1 MESIVTSLKVF
12 LAFAKAGIFGFGGGP
27 SIIPLI
33 QEEVVDVNSWLT
45 NEQFADALAL
55 GNSLPGPIAT
65 KMAAYVGYKV
75 SGVGGAV
82 AGVLGMVLPSMVA
95 MLALATVYFAFKD
108 NPKMSSVMKGV
119 RPVVIALMAMV
130 VYELFPASVNSPGT
144 GAVAAVAFVV
154 VVFLHVHPALAIVGG
169 ALFGYFI
176 Y

>member
-1 MESIVTSLKVF
+1 MESFVASLKVF
-12 LAFAKAGIFGFGGGP
+12 VAFARAGIFGFGGGP

-33 QEEVVDVNSWLT
+33 QEEVVDANSWLT

-75 SGVGGAV
+75 GGIGGAI
-82 AGVLGMVLPSMVA
+82 AGVTGMVLPTMVA
-95 MLALATVYFAFKD
+95 MLALAAVYFSFKD
-108 NPKMSSVMKGV
+108 NPKIGSVMKGV

-130 VYELFPASVNSPGT
+130 IYDLFPSSVSSPGT
-144 GAVAAVAFVV
+144 GVVAAMAFVA

-169 ALFGYFI
+169 AVLGYII

>member
-1 MESIVTSLKVF
+1 MESFVASLKVF
-12 LAFAKAGIFGFGGGP
+12 VAFAKAGAFGFGGGP

-45 NEQFADALAL
+45 HEQFADALAL

-75 SGVGGAV
+75 GGIGGAI
-82 AGVLGMVLPSMVA
+82 AGVTGMVLPTMVA
-95 MLALATVYFAFKD
+95 MLALAAVYFSFKD
-108 NPKMSSVMKGV
+108 NPKIGSVMKGV

-130 VYELFPASVNSPGT
+130 IYDLFPSSVTSSGT
-144 GAVAAVAFVV
+144 GIVAAMAFVA
-154 VVFLHVHPALAIVGG
+154 VVFFHVHPALAIVGG
-169 ALFGYFI
+169 AVLGYII

>member
-1 MESIVTSLKVF
+1 MESIVASLKIFV
-12 LAFAKAGIFGFGGGP
+12 AFAKAGIFGFGGGP

-33 QEEVVDVNSWLT
+33 QEEVVDVNNWLT

-75 SGVGGAV
+75 AGVGGAV

-95 MLALATVYFAFKD
+95 MLALATVYLSFKD
-108 NPKMSSVMKGV
+108 NPKMGSVMKGV

-130 VYELFPASVNSPGT
+130 VYELFPSSVNSPGT
-144 GAVAAVAFVV
+144 GIVAAVAFVV

-169 ALFGYFI
+169 AILGYLI